1 MNEHSFRWSQPY
13 DWQESLSRPLWRVR
27 PGAPNALGNWL
38 HLIVPSQYGAT
49 QKRADLEIQKKLL
62 IWSLKPKDI
71 FQEHQSEEF

>member
-1 MNEHSFRWSQPY
+1 
-13 DWQESLSRPLWRVR
+13 
-27 PGAPNALGNWL
+27 
-38 HLIVPSQYGAT
+38 LIVPSQYGAT